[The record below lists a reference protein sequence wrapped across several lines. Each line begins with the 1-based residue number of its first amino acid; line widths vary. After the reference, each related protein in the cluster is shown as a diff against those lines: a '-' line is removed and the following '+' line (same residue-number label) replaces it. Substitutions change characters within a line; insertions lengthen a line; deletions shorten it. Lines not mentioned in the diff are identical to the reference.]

1 MNAVRGEV
9 NLALDGK
16 QRRLCLTLGALAEM
30 ETAFACGRIGELEAR
45 LRQASAA
52 DLKIV
57 LGALLRGGGETVTD
71 AQIERASPGAATAAI
86 AEAFRR
92 GLEA

>member
-9 NLALDGK
+9 SLLLDGK

-30 ETAFACGRIGELEAR
+30 ETAFACVRIGELEAR

-57 LGALLRGGGETVTD
+57 LDALLRGGGEAVPD
-71 AQIERASPGAATAAI
+71 EQVERVSPGAATAAI

-92 GLEA
+92 GLAT